1 MTPMTDSAYWNEF
14 YRTSMAR
21 RLDAPSQFA
30 VFVLSEAEELETVV
44 DIGCGSGR
52 DSLFFMSQGKR
63 TISVDASQS
72 AIDLCST
79 LADQHN
85 LNGAGFVCSSVDD
98 SDLPARLTSLVA
110 DGPAVIYARFFVHAI
125 NDAQED
131 AFLDLAA
138 GVMGQGG
145 MLAVEFRTPRD
156 ASQAKVTP
164 DHYRRFASPLEFM
177 AKAQA
182 RGLTCTYFV
191 EGFGY
196 AKFRNDDAHVARCL
210 FRKA

>member
-1 MTPMTDSAYWNEF
+1 MTDSAYWNEF

-30 VFVLSEAEELETVV
+30 VFVLSEAEDLDAVV

-63 TISVDASQS
+63 TISVDASQ
-72 AIDLCST
+72 AGIDLCLS
-79 LADQHN
+79 LAEEHG
-85 LNGAGFVCSSVDD
+85 LKSGGAVCSSVDAP
-98 SDLPARLTSLVA
+98 DLAQRISGLVPT
-110 DGPAVIYARFFVHAI
+110 GPTVVYARFFVHAI
-125 NDAQED
+125 NEAQED
-131 AFLDLAA
+131 AFLKLASEI
-138 GVMGQGG
+138 MGAGG

-164 DHYRRFASPLEFM
+164 DHYRRFVSPLAFM

-182 RGLTCTYFV
+182 MGMSCSYFV

-196 AKFRNDDAHVARCL
+196 AKFRNDDAHVARCI
-210 FRKA
+210 FRKN